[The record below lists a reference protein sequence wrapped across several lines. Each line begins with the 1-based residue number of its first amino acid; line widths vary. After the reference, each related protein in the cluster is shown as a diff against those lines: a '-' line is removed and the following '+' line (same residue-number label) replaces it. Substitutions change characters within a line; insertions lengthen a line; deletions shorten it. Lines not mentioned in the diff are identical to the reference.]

1 MSAMLLLL
9 LVGVDNL
16 LQCSTFSFRLSL
28 LQTFYP
34 ELLLMGCTAG

>member
-1 MSAMLLLL
+1 MLLRL

-28 LQTFYP
+28 LQFYA
-34 ELLLMGCTAG
+34 ELLLLLMLLTI